1 MGVHQHHD
9 GGARISTTPPG
20 IVEQRATPA
29 GPSRSAASA
38 GLVGTFLALLL
49 GAALATAAPAAAVDD
64 TSRPDARVTH
74 GPSCRPGG
82 LVVEVVAGTSPYSVR
97 LATTRTPSGEDDAT
111 LAPGQTVELRT
122 GDVAYGETIDGRL
135 EFAAQ
140 DGTGVTYVDELE
152 EYSFTRP
159 TKEDCDAIADPSP
172 TPTTTDSPPP
182 SVPATTPASPAPTT
196 SSPATTAPTSGRPT
210 ETTAGAVPIANAGGA
225 APQGGAAG
233 DVVTVQASGFTPGER
248 VVVQWH
254 GSDDVLATATAGP
267 DGTVRAD
274 VRIPEGTEAGTATVH
289 LTGAE
294 SEVVA
299 DVALRVA
306 AAERPAGPAGVA
318 DVVPLAVAA
327 AALVAAVAT
336 LFSVLGRQR
345 AGRGPIGSV

>member
-1 MGVHQHHD
+1 MSGHRHRN
-9 GGARISTTPPG
+9 GGARISTTPWSA
-20 IVEQRATPA
+20 VQHRAAAT
-29 GPSRSAASA
+29 RSFRTASSA
-38 GLVGTFLALLL
+38 GLVASVSAVLFGI
-49 GAALATAAPAAAVDD
+49 ALATAAPAFAVDD
-64 TSRPDARVTH
+64 PTRPDAQVTH

-82 LVVEVVAGTSPYSVR
+82 LVVEVVAGTKPYAVK
-97 LATTRTPSGEDDAT
+97 LATTRTPSGEDDAV
-111 LAPGQTVELRT
+111 LQPGQSVVLHSD
-122 GDVAYGETIDGRL
+122 DVDYGETIDGRL

-140 DGTGVTYVDELE
+140 DGTGVTYADELE

-172 TPTTTDSPPP
+172 TPTTTDSPAP
-182 SVPATTPASPAPTT
+182 SVPATTPAGTGPTT
-196 SSPATTAPTSGRPT
+196 SSAAPTAPTSGRPT
-210 ETTAGAVPIANAGGA
+210 GTTAGAVPIASAGGA

-274 VRIPEGTEAGTATVH
+274 LRIPEDTEAGAATVH

-299 DVALRVA
+299 DIALRVA
-306 AAERPAGPAGVA
+306 AA
-318 DVVPLAVAA
+318 
-327 AALVAAVAT
+327 
-336 LFSVLGRQR
+336 
-345 AGRGPIGSV
+345 